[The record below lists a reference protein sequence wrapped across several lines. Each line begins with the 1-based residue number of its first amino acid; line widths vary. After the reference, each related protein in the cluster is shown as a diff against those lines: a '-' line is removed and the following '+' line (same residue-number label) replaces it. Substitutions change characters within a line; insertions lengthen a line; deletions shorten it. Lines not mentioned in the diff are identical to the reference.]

1 MLIRYPAMS
10 FSAHKRDA
18 LDASM
23 PFNHR
28 MTHLRS
34 CAMLMGQKYRVP
46 RSKVIERVR
55 QLAGVDVT
63 IPGTETDLLRA
74 MNALVQI
81 KESGLQDAAEPA
93 AG

>member
-1 MLIRYPAMS
+1 MS

-23 PFNHR
+23 PLNHR
-28 MTHLRS
+28 MSHLRS

-46 RSKVIERVR
+46 RSTVIERVR
-55 QLAGVDVT
+55 QVTGVDITVQ
-63 IPGTETDLLRA
+63 GSEADLRRA
-74 MNALVQI
+74 MDALVWI
-81 KESGLQDAAEPA
+81 KEAGMDSTAEPA